1 MLLRYPE
8 CTVMKQ
14 AQVCLRTRTTQ
25 WPTKH
30 VTLQS
35 TNNFTAKYLQKIL
48 KVETTNL
55 LHHVRQSHTI
65 QHNQAMKERMLAAV
79 TGALAR

>member
-14 AQVCLRTRTTQ
+14 AQVCLRARTTQ

-35 TNNFTAKYLQKIL
+35 TNNFTAKYLQKIPVPA
-48 KVETTNL
+48 KGGNNK
-55 LHHVRQSHTI
+55 QSHTI
-65 QHNQAMKERMLAAV
+65 QHNQAMKERMLAADDV
-79 TGALAR
+79 

>member
-14 AQVCLRTRTTQ
+14 AQVCLRARTTQ

-55 LHHVRQSHTI
+55 LHHTI
-65 QHNQAMKERMLAAV
+65 QHNQAMKERMLAADDMSECHWS
-79 TGALAR
+79 

>member
-14 AQVCLRTRTTQ
+14 TQVCLTQ
-25 WPTKH
+25 H

-35 TNNFTAKYLQKIL
+35 TNNFTAKYLQKIPVPA
-48 KVETTNL
+48 KGGNNK
-55 LHHVRQSHTI
+55 QSHTI
-65 QHNQAMKERMLAAV
+65 QHNQAMKERMLAADDV
-79 TGALAR
+79 